1 MIILPAIDIID
12 GNVVRLLRGDYD
24 KMTVYGNSPL
34 ERAKFFYEEG
44 AKDLH
49 VVDLDGAKDGSARNY
64 GVIEDIAKNSGL
76 AVEVGGGIRDRETV
90 ERYIDAG
97 VSRVILGTAAIE
109 NPDFAAEMISDFKE
123 KIAVGVDIKDGY
135 AATKGW
141 TELSDKTCLD
151 LCLEFQSMGAE
162 TVICTDI
169 SKDGA
174 QSGTN
179 LELYRVLQNTL
190 NMNIIASGGV
200 TTLDDIK
207 ALSEIGVWGA
217 IVGKALYTG
226 SINLK
231 EAIAKGG
238 GCDC

>member
-24 KMTVYGNSPL
+24 KMTVYGNSPI
-34 ERAKFFYEEG
+34 ERAKAFYAEG

-64 GVIEDIAKNSGL
+64 GVIEDIAKFGGL
-76 AVEVGGGIRDRETV
+76 SIEVGGGIRDRETV
-90 ERYIDAG
+90 ENYINAG

-109 NPDFAAEMISDFKE
+109 NPDFAAEMISAFKE
-123 KIAVGVDIKDGY
+123 KIAVGVDIKDGF

-141 TELSDKTCLD
+141 TELSDKSCLD

-179 LELYRVLQNTL
+179 LELYRELQKTL

-200 TTLDDIK
+200 TTLADIK

-226 SINLK
+226 SIKLS
-231 EAIAKGG
+231 EAIAEGG
-238 GCDC
+238 GSDC